1 MIILGCVWS
10 LFEGKLFLHQPKL
23 IMRLSLYVGLT
34 TPIVTSAQNILDSRD
49 ENFYSQEILDAKEK
63 INYES
68 LIGIVEEQTMQVSS
82 LTLNVQ
88 LTLEFI

>member
-1 MIILGCVWS
+1 
-10 LFEGKLFLHQPKL
+10 
-23 IMRLSLYVGLT
+23 MRLSLYVGLT

-63 INYES
+63 INYKS